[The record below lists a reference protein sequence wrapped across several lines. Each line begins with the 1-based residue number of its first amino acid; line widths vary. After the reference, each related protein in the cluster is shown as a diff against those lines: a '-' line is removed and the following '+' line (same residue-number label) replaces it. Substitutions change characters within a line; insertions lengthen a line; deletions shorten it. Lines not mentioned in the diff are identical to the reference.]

1 MTDDELFDALTRATM
16 TTLVDE
22 RELDQRARQTARRIR
37 REARR
42 EQIAGA
48 RRWWLALIAGIAVLL
63 AGVGAAT
70 GGLLHREP
78 AQQDLVWCYTRV
90 PTDLTDDTAR
100 FGVLWVEPGGPSTAQ
115 QAVDLCYSNGDGT
128 MKPIPDPVSQCVL
141 PDGALAVL
149 PIAKCTDLG
158 LPESSLEPL
167 TDN

>member
-1 MTDDELFDALTRATM
+1 MTDDELFNALTGATM
-16 TTLVDE
+16 VTLVGE
-22 RELDQRARQTARRIR
+22 RELDRRARHTARRIA

-42 EQIAGA
+42 EQVAGI
-48 RRWWLALIAGIAVLL
+48 RRWWVALVAGIAVLL

-90 PTDLTDDTAR
+90 PTDLTDERAR

-149 PIAKCTDLG
+149 PIAKCTDIG

>member
-1 MTDDELFDALTRATM
+1 MTDDELFDALTNATVV
-16 TTLVDE
+16 TLVDE
-22 RELDQRARQTARRIR
+22 RELDRRARRTARRIA

-42 EQIAGA
+42 EQVAGI

-100 FGVLWVEPGGPSTAQ
+100 FGVLWVEPVGPSTAQ
-115 QAVDLCYSNGDGT
+115 QAIDLCYSNGDGT

-141 PDGALAVL
+141 PDGNVAVI
-149 PIAKCTDLG
+149 PITRCAELG
-158 LPESSLEPL
+158 LPESDVRQPTTE
-167 TDN
+167 

>member
-1 MTDDELFDALTRATM
+1 MTDYEPFDALTGAT
-16 TTLVDE
+16 LVAFVDE

-90 PTDLTDDTAR
+90 PTDLTDERAR

-149 PIAKCTDLG
+149 PIATCTDLG

-167 TDN
+167 PDN